1 MNERRKAPRKS
12 LMSYSQVFDL
22 YGGQLLGYLGD
33 LNLLG
38 AMVIGDKPVAKGTN
52 LTLAIELPEL
62 PGVRATRMVI
72 PARVVWSE
80 QDISPNFFNIG
91 LEFMEVRPDQTSIIQ
106 AIMETYEFQRNVPSY
121 LIKPSA
127 SQK

>member
-1 MNERRKAPRKS
+1 MDERRKAPRKS
-12 LMSYSQVFDL
+12 LMAYSQVFEL

-38 AMVIGDKPVAKGTN
+38 AMVIGDKPIAKDTN

-62 PGVRATRMVI
+62 ADVKATRIVI
-72 PARVVWSE
+72 PARAVWCE
-80 QDISPNFFNIG
+80 PDISPNYFNVG
-91 LEFMEVRPDQTSIIQ
+91 LVFIEVKPEQTAIIQ
-106 AIMETYEFQRNVPSY
+106 AIMDTYEFQRKVPSY
-121 LIKPSA
+121 MIKPSA

>member
-33 LNLLG
+33 LNFLG
-38 AMVIGDKPVAKGTN
+38 AMVIGEKPIPKDTN
-52 LTLAIELPEL
+52 VTLAIELPEL
-62 PGVRATRMVI
+62 TGVKATRMVI

-80 QDISPNFFNIG
+80 QDISPNYFNIG
-91 LEFMEVRPDQTSIIQ
+91 LEFTEVRPDQTGIIQ
-106 AIMETYEFQRNVPSY
+106 AIMDTYEFQRNVPSY
-121 LIKPSA
+121 MIKPSA

>member
-38 AMVIGDKPVAKGTN
+38 AMVIGDKPIPKDTSV
-52 LTLAIELPEL
+52 TLAIELPEL
-62 PGVRATRMVI
+62 TGIKATRMVI

-80 QDISPNFFNIG
+80 QDISPNYFNIG
-91 LEFMEVRPDQTSIIQ
+91 LEFTEVRPDQKNIIQ
-106 AIMETYEFQRNVPSY
+106 AIMDTYEFQRNVPSY